1 MSTSFLNLGAAAP
14 PTAPSPTKNVPPQG
28 TKKQEETPL
37 SNPYDIHDM
46 EAAKRAKDRIQDR
59 FRKANNRRYI
69 FELTEWNR
77 QRFSPDFTRSFAASF
92 FSLNERFRCALPE
105 GSQIKKPNSHQG
117 KRAKARLRSRDPHLL
132 HGQFSSNDVT
142 TPGQGGTHWHSCQ
155 RPGIPRYSV

>member
-77 QRFSPDFTRSFAASF
+77 QRFSPDFTRSFTASF

-105 GSQIKKPNSHQG
+105 GSQIKKPSSVPGCGWPVAAKSLCWLQYRQLRKRVPAERGKVSDFTGECPGNSCWN
-117 KRAKARLRSRDPHLL
+117 LR
-132 HGQFSSNDVT
+132 T
-142 TPGQGGTHWHSCQ
+142 
-155 RPGIPRYSV
+155 